1 MPVLQAFHRPESLDE
16 AFELLTNYQGR
27 ARALAGGTSLALATG
42 PMTDALVDL
51 SPVGIDAIVEQ
62 NDSLRVGAMA
72 RCATLRAKL
81 AAQPGAVV
89 DSVERMYTRVLQN
102 QITVGGN
109 CVLVTGWT
117 DLPVAAWAVDAKFTL
132 QSATGKRELAADDY
146 FAKHP
151 TKLLAPAELVTEVTF
166 PKAAASAYL
175 KQGRDATDEALA
187 SVAVSLTLTDDQ
199 TISGARIVAG
209 AVRPMPQRLFAV
221 EQALV
226 DKPATSESA
235 EAAARHA
242 GDARVSD
249 TYRASGRYRRALL
262 TVLVRDAISLATERG
277 INAGGGDSL
286 LGEAK

>member
-132 QSATGKRELAADDY
+132 QSCPRAENASSP
-146 FAKHP
+146 P
-151 TKLLAPAELVTEVTF
+151 TTYLRQSTRAKLLDSCRATH
-166 PKAAASAYL
+166 
-175 KQGRDATDEALA
+175 RDDLR
-187 SVAVSLTLTDDQ
+187 
-199 TISGARIVAG
+199 ARRAG
-209 AVRPMPQRLFAV
+209 AARA
-221 EQALV
+221 ALISSSSV
-226 DKPATSESA
+226 TPPTRRS
-235 EAAARHA
+235 
-242 GDARVSD
+242 
-249 TYRASGRYRRALL
+249 RASRFRSR
-262 TVLVRDAISLATERG
+262 
-277 INAGGGDSL
+277 
-286 LGEAK
+286 